1 MSLAINHRLLTP
13 TLSTQTPRPT
23 VSHHTFLFT
32 CGELGL
38 HFLLQRQE
46 VEQGTSLLH
55 KAYFKGLPAPHAS
68 GKYRREQPAVAH
80 LGPWGT
86 LRKALPLS
94 RETRVLAGAPRLYGG
109 GSAPGSPPLGAWRR
123 KRRPALSA
131 GGWRQRLRWPVPC
144 LEPERNSPFP
154 ARPANLP
161 EEKCD
166 CSRCHQQRQEC
177 VSQSVCL
184 SALRSSFSLST
195 PVCPCL

>member
-1 MSLAINHRLLTP
+1 M
-13 TLSTQTPRPT
+13 
-23 VSHHTFLFT
+23 FT
-32 CGELGL
+32 CGEFGL

-68 GKYRREQPAVAH
+68 GKCGREQPAVAH

-94 RETRVLAGAPRLYGG
+94 RETRVFAGAPRLYGGGG

-144 LEPERNSPFP
+144 SEPERNSSFP

-161 EEKCD
+161 EEKYD

-184 SALRSSFSLST
+184 SVCLLFAPLSLSQHLCV
-195 PVCPCL
+195 PVSDRFHLIRSHAHVRGLRNRGRL

>member
-1 MSLAINHRLLTP
+1 MRAGTACRSPSGA
-13 TLSTQTPRPT
+13 
-23 VSHHTFLFT
+23 
-32 CGELGL
+32 LG
-38 HFLLQRQE
+38 H
-46 VEQGTSLLH
+46 VT
-55 KAYFKGLPAPHAS
+55 KGPPS
-68 GKYRREQPAVAH
+68 
-80 LGPWGT
+80 LGPLGCM
-86 LRKALPLS
+86 
-94 RETRVLAGAPRLYGG
+94 G

-144 LEPERNSPFP
+144 SEPERNSPFP

-184 SALRSSFSLST
+184 SVCLLFAPLSLSQHLCVPVSDRFHLIRCHKQILCSRTWPSKPWTTLEEAIRSDRRPALGLGLAGGAVARATRLAASRLT
-195 PVCPCL
+195 PCTRQHLHYYPH